1 MQINIPLILSLLSV
15 SQLALGDKAPKIKK
29 NPKNVVAIAD
39 FPFGFDNNVQGN
51 IVFTAKR
58 GKSVNVH
65 VDVTGLPK
73 EGGPFQYHI
82 HENLVP
88 SDGNCD
94 LVGLHFNPYDAPP
107 DCEDQ
112 KDDSYCQVG
121 DLSGKHGWIDTTC
134 FETKYN
140 DPYLS
145 LNKKSNSYI
154 VGKSITFH
162 YANLTKFACADIEL
176 ASNIRLQSLQDEY
189 NSNSN
194 YDLQELQKDLATGLE
209 FNQDYKEYS
218 YDSDEVDKYEVF
230 DEDPDVD
237 EDADVEYSNP
247 NSDNTDNNDYLD
259 DDNTEDTTSK
269 TKLINDLKSR
279 NGSHNATHS
288 HNGTDLNHHGNN
300 SNATLNEY
308 YSETESGSS
317 TFGLSISLMIALGAV
332 TGLLI

>member
-58 GKSVNVH
+58 GKAVNVH

-154 VGKSITFH
+154 VGRSVTFH
-162 YANLTKFACADIEL
+162 FANLTKFACADIEL

-194 YDLQELQKDLATGLE
+194 YDLQELQKDLASGLE

-218 YDSDEVDKYEVF
+218 YDEDEVDKYEVF
-230 DEDPDVD
+230 DEGP
-237 EDADVEYSNP
+237 DADDEPEVEDSKP
-247 NSDNTDNNDYLD
+247 ENDYAD
-259 DDNTEDTTSK
+259 DDEDNTEDTKSK
-269 TKLINDLKSR
+269 TKLINDVKSR
-279 NGSHNATHS
+279 NTTHNATHP
-288 HNGTDLNHHGNN
+288 HNGTDLIHNGNH
-300 SNATLNEY
+300 SNVSLNEY
-308 YSETESGSS
+308 NSETESGSS
-317 TFGLSISLMIALGAV
+317 TFGLSISLMIGLGVV